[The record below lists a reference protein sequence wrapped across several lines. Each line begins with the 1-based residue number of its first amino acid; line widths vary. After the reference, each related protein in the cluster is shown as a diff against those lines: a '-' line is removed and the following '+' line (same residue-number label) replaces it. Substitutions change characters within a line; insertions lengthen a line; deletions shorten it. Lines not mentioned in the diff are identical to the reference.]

1 MTELRVGAATWPP
14 RPRRCPMPPHG
25 AASVWPVRPEQT
37 PLTMPAPRMAKVA
50 SPPHSARTT
59 RKPAFRV
66 CSCKGVARL
75 AGSLGLSLLLHFA
88 LLMSLASATF
98 DSSGRPHGETTGAH
112 PKALSV
118 SLPTR
123 NANPFVRQSDVAR
136 SLAAAATMAGS
147 SGHSL
152 AHSSAPD
159 QDAAALGVQSGSLQ
173 DSPRWLSVPIRRYHL
188 GSELTTRPHA
198 QHDIQPQFP
207 TGAEAG
213 SAAGRI
219 ILRLFISEAGRVD
232 DLLIERSDL
241 PKAFE
246 ESARHAFADARFA
259 PGEIDGAP
267 VKSQMR
273 VEVTFETGGL
283 STPPAE

>member
-1 MTELRVGAATWPP
+1 MTELRLGGATWPP
-14 RPRRCPMPPHG
+14 GPRRCPMPPHG

-37 PLTMPAPRMAKVA
+37 PLTMPEPRMAAVA

-59 RKPAFRV
+59 CKFASRV
-66 CSCKGVARL
+66 CICKGVARL

-98 DSSGRPHGETTGAH
+98 DSSRGPHGGTTGAH

-118 SLPTR
+118 SLPTL
-123 NANPFVRQSDVAR
+123 NANPFVRQSDAAR
-136 SLAAAATMAGS
+136 SLAAAATMTGS
-147 SGHSL
+147 SEHSL
-152 AHSSAPD
+152 AHVRASA
-159 QDAAALGVQSGSLQ
+159 QDAAALVGQSGPRQ
-173 DSPRWLSVPIRRYHL
+173 DRLRWLSVPIRRYHL

-219 ILRLFISEAGRVD
+219 TLRLYISEAGRVD
-232 DLLIERSDL
+232 DLVIERSDL

-246 ESARHAFADARFA
+246 ESARHAFADASFA

-273 VEVTFETGGL
+273 VQVTFETGGL

>member
-1 MTELRVGAATWPP
+1 
-14 RPRRCPMPPHG
+14 MPPHG

-37 PLTMPAPRMAKVA
+37 LLTMPDPRMAAA
-50 SPPHSARTT
+50 SPPYSARTT
-59 RKPAFRV
+59 RKLASGV
-66 CSCKGVARL
+66 CICKGVARL

-152 AHSSAPD
+152 AHGSAPD